1 MYVLFLILVYVIY
14 IYICMSY
21 VFIDLSIYIY
31 DIIYVYVCHGA
42 WSLPVSSKKLRD
54 VNDATFNILSR
65 GVAVLIPYQSKLK
78 IRNPSWVVCWLQQS
92 DVSVQNK
99 RHHCWLLMGIPTA
112 MPGISPSPLFLYQC
126 RWIYHWSTISI
137 YASRSRFTVGRSLP
151 VVGLPPGQLSL
162 YKACC
167 VQLEKKPWLRIGPV
181 RTDFPSDRDYVC
193 HENILWVDVY
203 IHTYI
208 QIRIV

>member
-14 IYICMSY
+14 IYIYMHVCIYIYIHTY

-78 IRNPSWVVCWLQQS
+78 IRNPS
-92 DVSVQNK
+92 
-99 RHHCWLLMGIPTA
+99 
-112 MPGISPSPLFLYQC
+112 
-126 RWIYHWSTISI
+126 
-137 YASRSRFTVGRSLP
+137 
-151 VVGLPPGQLSL
+151 
-162 YKACC
+162 
-167 VQLEKKPWLRIGPV
+167 
-181 RTDFPSDRDYVC
+181 
-193 HENILWVDVY
+193 
-203 IHTYI
+203 
-208 QIRIV
+208 

>member
-1 MYVLFLILVYVIY
+1 MCMYVIVPG
-14 IYICMSY
+14 
-21 VFIDLSIYIY
+21 
-31 DIIYVYVCHGA
+31 VCP
-42 WSLPVSSKKLRD
+42 SLPKKLRD

-65 GVAVLIPYQSKLK
+65 GVANLIPYQSKLK

-92 DVSVQNK
+92 DVPVKNK
-99 RHHCWLLMGIPTA
+99 RRCWLLMGIPTA
-112 MPGISPSPLFLYQC
+112 MPGMKFQARRIGIFSPRPLFLYQC

-167 VQLEKKPWLRIGPV
+167 VQLEKKPWLRIGPA
-181 RTDFPSDRDYVC
+181 RTDFPSDRDLMCAMRIYS
-193 HENILWVDVY
+193 ELMY

-208 QIRIV
+208 QICIV

>member
-1 MYVLFLILVYVIY
+1 MSY
-14 IYICMSY
+14 IYICMY
-21 VFIDLSIYIY
+21 VYIY
-31 DIIYVYVCHGA
+31 KHICFHRFVYIHIWYNICVCMSWCLEFA
-42 WSLPVSSKKLRD
+42 RLFEKLRD

-92 DVSVQNK
+92 DVSVQNN